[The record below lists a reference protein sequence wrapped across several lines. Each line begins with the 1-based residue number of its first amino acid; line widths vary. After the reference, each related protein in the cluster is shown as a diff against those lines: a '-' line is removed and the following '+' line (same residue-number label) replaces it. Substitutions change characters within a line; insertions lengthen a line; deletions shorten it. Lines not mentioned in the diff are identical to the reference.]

1 MIKSVLILFIFCFLA
16 YLPFSRTPDYFDSDI
31 TPALI
36 ETNGDSVF
44 AVFQEAGKQY
54 QITIDPATYQSKV
67 GSRIEIRY
75 ELSAPQHAKLN
86 QVIGYWLEPK
96 ELIGAICILI
106 VLLIAAYATTHR
118 PDAASLKEQI
128 EFKKEDTGK
137 YI

>member
-1 MIKSVLILFIFCFLA
+1 MT
-16 YLPFSRTPDYFDSDI
+16 YLPFSRTPDYFDSVT

-36 ETNGDSVF
+36 EAKAGKVY

-54 QITIDPATYQSKV
+54 QVALDESIYQSEV

-75 ELSAPQHAKLN
+75 ELSAPQHAKIN

-96 ELIGAICILI
+96 EMLGAVCILI

-118 PDAASLKEQI
+118 PDATSLKEQI

-137 YI
+137 YV

>member
-1 MIKSVLILFIFCFLA
+1 MC

-36 ETNGDSVF
+36 VARAGGVV
-44 AVFQEAGKQY
+44 AVFKESGKQY
-54 QITIDPATYQSKV
+54 QVVLDPSIYQSKV
-67 GSRIEIRY
+67 GSRIEVRY

-86 QVIGYWLEPK
+86 QVLGYWLEPK
-96 ELIGAICILI
+96 EILGAVCILI
-106 VLLIAAYATTHR
+106 ILLIAAYATTHR

-137 YI
+137 YV

>member
-1 MIKSVLILFIFCFLA
+1 MIKSVLILFIFCFLS
-16 YLPFSRTPDYFDSDI
+16 YLPFSRTPDYFDSVT

-36 ETNGDSVF
+36 ETKNGKVQ
-44 AVFQEAGKQY
+44 AVFQESGKIY
-54 QITIDPATYQSKV
+54 QVVLDPSSYQSKI

-75 ELSAPQHAKLN
+75 ELSAPQHAKIN

-96 ELIGAICILI
+96 ELLGAVCILV

-128 EFKKEDTGK
+128 EFKKEDRGK
-137 YI
+137 DV